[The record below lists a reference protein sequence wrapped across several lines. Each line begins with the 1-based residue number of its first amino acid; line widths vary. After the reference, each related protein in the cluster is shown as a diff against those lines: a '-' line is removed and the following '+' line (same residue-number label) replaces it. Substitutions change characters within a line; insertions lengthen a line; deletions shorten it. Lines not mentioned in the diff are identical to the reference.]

1 MKTYLITLMLS
12 FIIADLF
19 TPILS
24 KISFLFKAI
33 DKGDRNRKI
42 HTIPTPTLG
51 GISIFAAFY
60 IPLIGL
66 LIYENKIS
74 QLFTSDYNLVLGL
87 FIGGTIIFILGI
99 LDDLKEIKPLYKL
112 LIQILA
118 ATIVYYFGFKIV
130 RLSIPFYHSL
140 VELGFF
146 SYLITI
152 FWIVGITNAINLI
165 DGSDGLAAGIS
176 IFVVLNLLI
185 TSILNNSTLLILF
198 SLALLGGLIGFLRYN
213 FPPAEI
219 FMGDTGSQFV
229 GFTISILAISGAK
242 KGATTV
248 ALLSPIIVLGIPII
262 DTFLA
267 IARRFIKGVSIFK
280 ADSDHIHHRLIK
292 KGFSRKKI
300 AIYIYIFCLILWI
313 FSMIVIIGKNILIA
327 LVLILMLF
335 IFWIVAKKL
344 GYLDELKLS
353 YANGRL
359 LKRIMNKRLLR
370 INTTSDK

>member
-1 MKTYLITLMLS
+1 MLS

-19 TPILS
+19 TPILRR
-24 KISFLFKAI
+24 IALLFKAI
-33 DKGDRNRKI
+33 DKGDTYRKI
-42 HTIPTPTLG
+42 HKIPTPTLG

-74 QLFTSDYNLVLGL
+74 QLFTSDYNLVVGL
-87 FIGGTIIFILGI
+87 FTGGAIIFALGI
-99 LDDLKEIKPLYKL
+99 LDDLKEIKPLHKL
-112 LIQILA
+112 AVQILA
-118 ATIVYYFGFKIV
+118 ATTVYYFGFRIV
-130 RLSIPFYHSL
+130 RLSIPFYHSPL
-140 VELGFF
+140 ELGFF
-146 SYLITI
+146 GYFITL

-213 FPPAEI
+213 FPPAKI

-229 GFTISILAISGAK
+229 GFIISILAISEAQ

-267 IARRFIKGVSIFK
+267 IARRVIKGVSIFE
-280 ADSDHIHHRLIK
+280 ADFDHIHHRLIK

-313 FSMIVIIGKNILIA
+313 LSMIVIVGKNVLIA
-327 LVLILMLF
+327 LVLILML
-335 IFWIVAKKL
+335 ITFWFVTKKL

-353 YANGRL
+353 HSNGRL
-359 LKRIMNKRLLR
+359 LKRLLNKKLLR
-370 INTTSDK
+370 VNSSSEK